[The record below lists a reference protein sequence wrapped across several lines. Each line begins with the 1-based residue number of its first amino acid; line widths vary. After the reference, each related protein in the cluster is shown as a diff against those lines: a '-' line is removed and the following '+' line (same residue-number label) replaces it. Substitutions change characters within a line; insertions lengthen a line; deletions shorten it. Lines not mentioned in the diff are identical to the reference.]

1 MAFNVKS
8 HYALAVCRSVLSKP
22 VGERNGIT
30 GFWKASLARVQD
42 ELVVRVAY
50 LPDRR
55 FVFEADIDADATH
68 IMVSSRI
75 DEYIEHECL
84 KRSLSHS
91 VLPLDAIRKEMR
103 EAVEH
108 GRIVVAFRNARAFQG
123 DIDHTAR
130 NPVWYTKE

>member
-1 MAFNVKS
+1 MPFNVKS
-8 HYALAVCRSVLSKP
+8 HYALAVCKNVLSKP
-22 VGERNGIT
+22 GGNRDGIT
-30 GFWKASLARVQD
+30 GFWKASLHRVQN

-84 KRSLSHS
+84 KRSQTHS
-91 VLPLDAIRKEMR
+91 VLPLDAIRQEMR
-103 EAVEH
+103 EAIAQ
-108 GRIVVAFRNARAFQG
+108 GRIVVAFRNAHAFQG
-123 DIDHTAR
+123 NIEHTGR
-130 NPVWYTKE
+130 NPIWYTRE